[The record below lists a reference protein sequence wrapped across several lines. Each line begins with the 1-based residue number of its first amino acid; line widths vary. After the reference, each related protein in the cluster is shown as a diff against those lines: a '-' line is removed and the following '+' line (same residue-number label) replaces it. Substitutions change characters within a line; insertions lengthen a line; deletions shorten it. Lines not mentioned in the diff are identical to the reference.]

1 MKKPTQRWVNMWA
14 KSKLLVLTLLSIVAL
29 LILTGCMSK
38 QEKEEINQM
47 IVEIDKIGVVTLDSE
62 TGIESIETAYENL
75 SEKQKREVTNY
86 NVLLSARAN
95 LEVLKEAEVQRLE
108 AERQRLEEER
118 LRLEAAMNAC
128 IRVAELISEGHFE
141 SAISHFNTLND
152 ETLKVGKDRID
163 EAFYIVVNINRVKG
177 SFDKVLSTLGVYHEL
192 KYLGE
197 VLKIDEAS
205 EYYDSI
211 RYIQE
216 VLAFEEKYS
225 PYKAAIDLYMSDDVS
240 ILTGSILNAS
250 RYLEPDKWGE
260 ALPFLEQTI
269 AIMNKID
276 FEKYGLANYGI
287 QEAED
292 VKKEYVEALNQI
304 LLSMKALSLADVEIG
319 INLFYEVSKKVM
331 AFNDELI
338 AIIDQMKIDLSQLN
352 R

>member
-1 MKKPTQRWVNMWA
+1 MSV
-14 KSKLLVLTLLSIVAL
+14 KSKLLMLTLSSIIIL

-38 QEKEEINQM
+38 QDKEEINQM
-47 IVEIDKIGVVTLDSE
+47 IVEIDKIGVVTLESE
-62 TGIESIETAYENL
+62 TSIESIETAFENL
-75 SEKQKREVTNY
+75 SEKQKKEITNHT
-86 NVLLSARAN
+86 VLLSARDN
-95 LEVLKEAEVQRLE
+95 LEKLKEAEVQRLE

-118 LRLEAAMNAC
+118 LRLESAMNEC
-128 IRVAELISEGHFE
+128 VRVAEFISEGNFE
-141 SAISHFNTLND
+141 SAISHFNALDD

-163 EAFYIVVNINRVKG
+163 EAFHIVVGINRVKG
-177 SFDKVLSTLGVYHEL
+177 SFDKVLPTLGLFNEL
-192 KYLGE
+192 EHLGE
-197 VLKIDEAS
+197 LLTIDETS

-216 VLAFEEKYS
+216 VLDFQEKYS

-276 FEKYGLANYGI
+276 FTKYGTANYGI

-304 LLSMKALSLADVEIG
+304 LSSMKELNPAGAETG

-338 AIIDQMKIDLSQLN
+338 AIIDLMKADLKLIQ
-352 R
+352 

>member
-304 LLSMKALSLADVEIG
+304 LSSIKALDLAGVETG

-338 AIIDQMKIDLSQLN
+338 AIIDQMRTDLSQLN
-352 R
+352 N